1 MEIALARLREL
12 LASAGLSPEEA
23 DILLFQFLEEEA
35 YPYVELMDIYRKTPE
50 RFWKLIEP
58 KNEA

>member
-1 MEIALARLREL
+1 MEIALVRLREL
-12 LASAGLSPEEA
+12 LTSAELSPEEA

-35 YPYVELMDIYRKTPE
+35 YPYVELMNIYRKTPE
-50 RFWKLIEP
+50 RFWKFIEP

>member
-1 MEIALARLREL
+1 MEMALARLREL